1 MRRHAISRKALPMP
15 SHALRPRAVPILVLL
30 VALLAPGVAHAADT
44 IVVGLRPGALAAT
57 ALAAAGGVQVGA
69 VPRLRVVVVHVAPG
83 RPSAALRALRRS
95 RAVRYAEPL
104 HRLQAL
110 AEVAPDPGRPQQW
123 GLDAIGADAA
133 WAVTRGAGVVVAVVD
148 TGVALAPDL
157 AGRLLPGW
165 NVIARSDDATD
176 DNGHGTHVAGTVAEV
191 AGNGLAESG
200 VAPEASI
207 LPVKVLDST
216 GVGSDVDVAAGIV
229 WAADHGS
236 RIVNLSLGGSEAS
249 TVLADGVTYARS
261 KGVLIV
267 AAAGN
272 DGGTVGVPARLGGVI
287 AVGAIDANRVRA
299 PFSAGGRA
307 LDLVAPGVGIL
318 QQTLDGV
325 GGFADRSWSG
335 TSMASP
341 QVAGV
346 AALALAAGRAKTA
359 AGVARLLTRTALDL
373 GAPGRDPAYGAGLV
387 RADAALGV
395 AVP

>member
-1 MRRHAISRKALPMP
+1 MP

-57 ALAAAGGVQVGA
+57 ALDAAGGVQVGA
-69 VPRLRVVVVHVAPG
+69 R
-83 RPSAALRALRRS
+83 AAAARRRRARRS
-95 RAVRYAEPL
+95 GTPAAPRCGPCDARAPCATPSRCAACRRSP
-104 HRLQAL
+104 RSRPIPA
-110 AEVAPDPGRPQQW
+110 APQQW

-148 TGVALAPDL
+148 TGVAPAPDL

-191 AGNGLAESG
+191 EGNGLAESG

-216 GVGSDVDVAAGIV
+216 GAGSDVDVAAGIV
-229 WAADHGS
+229 WAADHGA

-272 DGGTVGVPARLGGVI
+272 DGG
-287 AVGAIDANRVRA
+287 
-299 PFSAGGRA
+299 
-307 LDLVAPGVGIL
+307 
-318 QQTLDGV
+318 
-325 GGFADRSWSG
+325 
-335 TSMASP
+335 
-341 QVAGV
+341 
-346 AALALAAGRAKTA
+346 AGRR
-359 AGVARLLTRTALDL
+359 ARASRRRASRSGPWTRTACARRSAPEA
-373 GAPGRDPAYGAGLV
+373 GRSISSRPASTSCSRRSTAPAATPSGPGRARRWRRRRSRASPRSPSRPAAPRRPSAW
-387 RADAALGV
+387 RACSLARRSTSACPVAIRPTAPASCAQTPRSGV

>member
-1 MRRHAISRKALPMP
+1 MP
-15 SHALRPRAVPILVLL
+15 LRALRLRAVSILTLLLVLT
-30 VALLAPGVAHAADT
+30 APAGAQAADT
-44 IVVGLRPGALAAT
+44 IVVGLQPGALAAN
-57 ALAAAGGVQVGA
+57 ALAAADVVQVGA
-69 VPRLRVVVVHVAPG
+69 VPRLRAVVVHVAPA
-83 RPSAALRALRRS
+83 RRAAAMRTLRHS
-95 RAVRYAEPL
+95 HAVRYAEPL
-104 HRLQAL
+104 RRLEAL
-110 AEVAPDPGRPQQW
+110 DELTPDPGRPQQW

-133 WAVTRGAGVVVAVVD
+133 WAVTRGAGIVVAVVD
-148 TGVALAPDL
+148 TGVAQAPDL
-157 AGRLLPGW
+157 AGRVLPGW
-165 NVIARSDDATD
+165 NVLERSDDVTD
-176 DNGHGTHVAGTVAEV
+176 DNGHGTHVAGTIAEV

-216 GVGSDVDVAAGIV
+216 GAGSDVDVAAGIV
-229 WAADHGS
+229 WAADHAA
-236 RIVNLSLGGSEAS
+236 RIINLSLGGSEDS
-249 TVLADGVTYARS
+249 TVLADGVAYARG

-272 DGGTVGVPARLGGVI
+272 DGGAVGVPARLAGVV
-287 AVGAIDANRVRA
+287 AVGAVDANRVRA

-307 LDLVAPGVGIL
+307 LDLVAPGVAIL

-325 GGFADRSWSG
+325 GGYADRSWSG

-359 AGVARLLTRTALDL
+359 VGLARLLTRTALDL
-373 GAPGRDPAYGAGLV
+373 GVPGRDPAYGAGLV
-387 RADAALGV
+387 RADAAVGA

>member
-1 MRRHAISRKALPMP
+1 MP
-15 SHALRPRAVPILVLL
+15 LRALRPRAVSILALL
-30 VALLAPGVAHAADT
+30 LALLAPGVAHAADT

-57 ALAAAGGVQVGA
+57 ALAAADGVQVGA
-69 VPRLRVVVVHVAPG
+69 VPRLRAVVVHVAPARRG
-83 RPSAALRALRRS
+83 AALRALRRS

-104 HRLQAL
+104 RRLEAL
-110 AEVAPDPGRPQQW
+110 DAVAPDPGRAQQW

-133 WAVTRGAGVVVAVVD
+133 WAVTRGAGIVVAVVD
-148 TGVALAPDL
+148 TGVAAAPDL
-157 AGRLLPGW
+157 AGRVLPGW
-165 NVIARSDDATD
+165 NVLARSNDATD

-191 AGNGLAESG
+191 GGNGLAESG

-216 GVGSDVDVAAGIV
+216 GAGSDVDVAAGIV
-229 WAADHGS
+229 WAADHGA
-236 RIVNLSLGGSEAS
+236 RIINLSLGGSEES
-249 TVLADGVTYARS
+249 TVLADGVAYARRE
-261 KGVLIV
+261 GVLMI

-272 DGGTVGVPARLGGVI
+272 DGGAVGVPARLAGVV
-287 AVGAIDANRVRA
+287 AVGAVDANRVRA

-307 LDLVAPGVGIL
+307 LDLVAPGVEIL
-318 QQTLDGV
+318 QQTLDGA
-325 GGFADRSWSG
+325 GGYADRSWSG

-359 AGVARLLTRTALDL
+359 VGLARLLTRTALDL
-373 GAPGRDPAYGAGLV
+373 GVPGRDPAYGAGLV

>member
-1 MRRHAISRKALPMP
+1 MP
-15 SHALRPRAVPILVLL
+15 HRPHRPRALPILILLLGLL
-30 VALLAPGVAHAADT
+30 VPGVAHAGDT

-57 ALAAAGGVQVGA
+57 ALDAADAVQVGA
-69 VPRLRVVVVHVAPG
+69 VPRLRVVVVRVAPAH
-83 RPSAALRALRRS
+83 RSAALRALRRS

-104 HRLQAL
+104 RRLQAL
-110 AEVAPDPGRPQQW
+110 ADVAPDPGRPQQW

-148 TGVALAPDL
+148 TGVAPAPDL
-157 AGRLLPGW
+157 DGRLLPGW
-165 NVIARSDDATD
+165 NAIARSDDAAD

-191 AGNGLAESG
+191 GGNGLAESG

-216 GVGSDVDVAAGIV
+216 GAGSDADVAAGIV
-229 WAADHGS
+229 WAADHGA
-236 RIVNLSLGGSEAS
+236 RIINLSLGGSQPS
-249 TVLADGVTYARS
+249 TVLADGVAYARS
-261 KGVLIV
+261 RGVLIV

-272 DGGTVGVPARLGGVI
+272 DGGAVGVPARLAGVV
-287 AVGAIDANRVRA
+287 AVGAVDSNRVRA

-307 LDLVAPGVGIL
+307 LDLVAPGVDIL
-318 QQTLDGV
+318 QQTLDGA
-325 GGFADRSWSG
+325 GGYADRSWSG

-359 AGVARLLTRTALDL
+359 TGLARLLTRTALDL
-373 GAPGRDPAYGAGLV
+373 GVPGRDPAYGAGLV

>member
-1 MRRHAISRKALPMP
+1 MP
-15 SHALRPRAVPILVLL
+15 HRPHRPRALFVLILLLGLL
-30 VALLAPGVAHAADT
+30 VPGVAQAADT

-57 ALAAAGGVQVGA
+57 ALDAADAVQVGA
-69 VPRLRVVVVHVAPG
+69 VPRLRVVVVHVAPAH
-83 RPSAALRALRRS
+83 RTAALRALRRS

-104 HRLQAL
+104 RRLQAL
-110 AEVAPDPGRPQQW
+110 ADVVPDPGRAQQW

-148 TGVALAPDL
+148 TGVAPAPDL
-157 AGRLLPGW
+157 DGRLLPGW
-165 NVIARSDDATD
+165 NVLARSEDAAD

-191 AGNGLAESG
+191 GGNGLAESG

-216 GVGSDVDVAAGIV
+216 GAGSDADVAAGIV
-229 WAADHGS
+229 WAADHDA
-236 RIVNLSLGGSEAS
+236 RIINLSLGGSQPS
-249 TVLADGVTYARS
+249 TVLADGVAYARTR
-261 KGVLIV
+261 GVLIV

-272 DGGTVGVPARLGGVI
+272 DGGAVGVPARLAGVV
-287 AVGAIDANRVRA
+287 AVGAVDSTRVRA

-307 LDLVAPGVGIL
+307 LDLVAPGVDIL

-325 GGFADRSWSG
+325 GGYADRSWSG

-359 AGVARLLTRTALDL
+359 AGLARLLTRTALDL
-373 GAPGRDPAYGAGLV
+373 GVPGRDPAYGAGLV

-395 AVP
+395 PVP

>member
-1 MRRHAISRKALPMP
+1 MPHRPHRRRAL
-15 SHALRPRAVPILVLL
+15 SVLILLLGLL
-30 VALLAPGVAHAADT
+30 VPGVAQAADT

-57 ALAAAGGVQVGA
+57 ALDAADAVQVGA
-69 VPRLRVVVVHVAPG
+69 VPRLRVVVVHVAPAH
-83 RPSAALRALRRS
+83 RSAALRALRRS

-104 HRLQAL
+104 RRLQAL
-110 AEVAPDPGRPQQW
+110 ADAAPDPGRAQQW

-148 TGVALAPDL
+148 TGVAPAPDL
-157 AGRLLPGW
+157 DGRLLPGW
-165 NVIARSDDATD
+165 NVLARSEDAAD

-191 AGNGLAESG
+191 GGNGLAESG

-216 GVGSDVDVAAGIV
+216 GAGSDADVAAGIV
-229 WAADHGS
+229 WAADHGA
-236 RIVNLSLGGSEAS
+236 RIINLSLGGSQPS
-249 TVLADGVTYARS
+249 TVLADGVAYARTR
-261 KGVLIV
+261 GVLIV

-272 DGGTVGVPARLGGVI
+272 DGGAVGVPARLAGVI
-287 AVGAIDANRVRA
+287 AVGAVDSTRVRA

-307 LDLVAPGVGIL
+307 LDLVAPGVDIL

-325 GGFADRSWSG
+325 GGYADRSWSG

-359 AGVARLLTRTALDL
+359 AGLARLLTRTALDL
-373 GAPGRDPAYGAGLV
+373 GVPGRDPAYGAGLV

-395 AVP
+395 PVP

>member
-1 MRRHAISRKALPMP
+1 MPCDARAPCATPSRCT
-15 SHALRPRAVPILVLL
+15 
-30 VALLAPGVAHAADT
+30 G
-44 IVVGLRPGALAAT
+44 
-57 ALAAAGGVQVGA
+57 
-69 VPRLRVVVVHVAPG
+69 
-83 RPSAALRALRRS
+83 
-95 RAVRYAEPL
+95 
-104 HRLQAL
+104 LQAL

-148 TGVALAPDL
+148 TGVAPAPDL

-165 NVIARSDDATD
+165 NVIARSDDAAD

-191 AGNGLAESG
+191 EGNGLAESG

-229 WAADHGS
+229 WAADHGA

-272 DGGTVGVPARLGGVI
+272 DGGPVAVPARLGGVI
-287 AVGAIDANRVRA
+287 AVGAVDANRVRA

-325 GGFADRSWSG
+325 GGYADRSWSG

-373 GAPGRDPAYGAGLV
+373 GVPGRDPAYGAGLV

>member
-1 MRRHAISRKALPMP
+1 MP
-15 SHALRPRAVPILVLL
+15 HRPHRPRALSVLIPLLGLL
-30 VALLAPGVAHAADT
+30 VPGVAQAADT
-44 IVVGLRPGALAAT
+44 IVIGLRPGALAAA
-57 ALAAAGGVQVGA
+57 ALDAADAVQVGA
-69 VPRLRVVVVHVAPG
+69 VPRLRVVLVHVAPAH
-83 RPSAALRALRRS
+83 RTAALRALRRS

-104 HRLQAL
+104 RRLQAL
-110 AEVAPDPGRPQQW
+110 ADVAPDPGRAQQW

-148 TGVALAPDL
+148 TGVAPAPDL
-157 AGRLLPGW
+157 DGRLLPGW
-165 NVIARSDDATD
+165 NVLARSEDAAD

-191 AGNGLAESG
+191 GDNGLAESG

-216 GVGSDVDVAAGIV
+216 GAGSDADVAAGIV
-229 WAADHGS
+229 WAADHGA
-236 RIVNLSLGGSEAS
+236 RIINLSLGGSQPS
-249 TVLADGVTYARS
+249 TVLADGVAYARTR
-261 KGVLIV
+261 GVLMV

-272 DGGTVGVPARLGGVI
+272 DGGAVGVPARLAGVI
-287 AVGAIDANRVRA
+287 AVGAIDSTRVRA

-307 LDLVAPGVGIL
+307 LDLVAPGVDIL

-325 GGFADRSWSG
+325 GGYADRSWSG

-359 AGVARLLTRTALDL
+359 AGLARLLTRTALDL
-373 GAPGRDPAYGAGLV
+373 GVPGRDPAYGAGLV

-395 AVP
+395 PVP

>member
-1 MRRHAISRKALPMP
+1 MP
-15 SHALRPRAVPILVLL
+15 HRPHRPRALFFLILLLGLL
-30 VALLAPGVAHAADT
+30 VPAVAQAADT

-57 ALAAAGGVQVGA
+57 ALDAADAVQVGA
-69 VPRLRVVVVHVAPG
+69 VPRLRVVVVHVAPAH
-83 RPSAALRALRRS
+83 RTAALRALRRS

-104 HRLQAL
+104 RRLQAL
-110 AEVAPDPGRPQQW
+110 ADVVPDPGRAQQW

-148 TGVALAPDL
+148 TGVAPAPDL
-157 AGRLLPGW
+157 DGRLLPGW
-165 NVIARSDDATD
+165 NVLTRSEDAGD

-191 AGNGLAESG
+191 GGNGLAESG

-216 GVGSDVDVAAGIV
+216 GAGSDADVAAGIV
-229 WAADHGS
+229 WAADHGA
-236 RIVNLSLGGSEAS
+236 RIINLSLGGSQPS
-249 TVLADGVTYARS
+249 TVLADGVAYARTR
-261 KGVLIV
+261 GVLIV

-272 DGGTVGVPARLGGVI
+272 DGGAVGVPARLAGVI
-287 AVGAIDANRVRA
+287 AVGAVDSTRVRA

-307 LDLVAPGVGIL
+307 LDLVAPGVDIL

-325 GGFADRSWSG
+325 GGYADRSWSG

-359 AGVARLLTRTALDL
+359 AGLARLLTRTALDL
-373 GAPGRDPAYGAGLV
+373 GVPGRDPAYGAGLV

-395 AVP
+395 PVP